1 MEKKHYYTDE
11 KNAQIVIALL
21 KAHGIRKVIANP
33 GTTNIA
39 FVGSVQ
45 NDPWFQV
52 YSGVDGRHS
61 AYLACGMSAESGEPG
76 SFAPSRWF
84 PPAPKQTL
92 EREPCDRPSS

>member
-1 MEKKHYYTDE
+1 MEMRKHYYTDE

-45 NDPWFQV
+45 NDP
-52 YSGVDGRHS
+52 
-61 AYLACGMSAESGEPG
+61 
-76 SFAPSRWF
+76 
-84 PPAPKQTL
+84 
-92 EREPCDRPSS
+92 

>member
-1 MEKKHYYTDE
+1 MRWRVKERDGEMEKKHYYTDE
-11 KNAQIVIALL
+11 RNAQIVIALL

-52 YSGVDGRHS
+52 FSGVDERHS
-61 AYLACGMSAESGEPG
+61 SYMAVGMAAESGV
-76 SFAPSRWF
+76 
-84 PPAPKQTL
+84 
-92 EREPCDRPSS
+92 